1 MKGKMEK
8 WLKEEEEA
16 SIELTKRLRFPGW
29 KSELQ
34 AVQQGTWVKQDT
46 RHIYCAVAR
55 ALEEFAKGER
65 VGQQMKILDRQNN
78 E

>member
-1 MKGKMEK
+1 MTEGGGGGIYWINQEVEVS
-8 WLKEEEEA
+8 WLKEGA
-16 SIELTKRLRFPGW
+16 AGSTAGHLG
-29 KSELQ
+29 Q
-34 AVQQGTWVKQDT
+34 AGHQT
-46 RHIYCAVAR
+46 YCAVAR